1 MFLGLDVKL
10 PAGVFTNDDGK
21 QFSTGMHKKKI
32 LGKVIAIFQKLL
44 YSNFNIVLLIMAAHN
59 LSIQIEGLYK
69 FVSVT
74 KGEIFVSY

>member
-32 LGKVIAIFQKLL
+32 LVKVIAIF
-44 YSNFNIVLLIMAAHN
+44 
-59 LSIQIEGLYK
+59 
-69 FVSVT
+69 
-74 KGEIFVSY
+74 